1 MIYSPKLDK
10 EMWNDGP
17 ALLDFMGRE
26 GAPTVAGKH
35 LCCGG
40 GGGQPNAPPQAPDY
54 SSYIT
59 AMSNV
64 GNQLTGY
71 GGNLYNWAG
80 AQGVD
85 LSGIAGAVSG
95 SAAQN
100 AAWASNNSQNMMT
113 NWENTYGPIYQA
125 QAARTQQFTK
135 DLPQT
140 EEQWAGQYGANTAQ
154 AFDAS
159 KAAATRKLQG
169 YGLSAPGIGSAAID
183 AASASQRAAAV
194 TASAN
199 QGRMAAMQYGDQLTG
214 QTEQAGQIFPQVSGA
229 QSNLALGFGNQQV
242 NAPESAVST
251 TAGAYQPYLSSY
263 STAYPYL
270 GQWGQT
276 MQNSYNQTLQ
286 GYSTFTN
293 AQQQANQQSSGWGA
307 LAGAVIGGAAK
318 VGAAFAAEEGG
329 MIPGPTSAFVA
340 AGNVVPPTVSPSQ
353 GRQTDDVAV
362 PIMDGG
368 EQTGKG
374 AINVGEFI
382 WPKDVVAWRGE
393 KWMQNE
399 VAKARKE
406 RQSQTVAAP
415 EHVPAGQS
423 PAQAFEPMR
432 RAA

>member
-1 MIYSPKLDK
+1 MK
-10 EMWNDGP
+10 NDGP
-17 ALLDFMGRE
+17 DFISE
-26 GAPTVAGKH
+26 LTDPWAPHPVVNRQV
-35 LCCGG
+35 CCGG
-40 GGGQPNAPPQAPDY
+40 GSQPNAPPQAPNYGDY
-54 SSYIT
+54 IS

-71 GGNLYNWAG
+71 GGDLYKWAQG
-80 AQGVD
+80 KGVD

-100 AAWASNNSQNMMT
+100 AAWASNNSQNLMT

-125 QAARTQQFTK
+125 QAARTQQFMQ
-135 DLPQT
+135 DLPAT
-140 EEQWAGQYGANTAQ
+140 EEQWAGQYGAGTAQ

-159 KAAATRKLQG
+159 KSAATRKLQG
-169 YGLSAPGIGSAAID
+169 YGLSAPNIGSAAID
-183 AASASQRAAAV
+183 AASTNQRAAAV

-199 QGRMAAMQYGDQLTG
+199 TGRMAAMQYGDQLTG

-263 STAYPYL
+263 STGYPYL

-362 PIMDGG
+362 PIMDGS

-423 PAQAFEPMR
+423 PAQAFEPQR